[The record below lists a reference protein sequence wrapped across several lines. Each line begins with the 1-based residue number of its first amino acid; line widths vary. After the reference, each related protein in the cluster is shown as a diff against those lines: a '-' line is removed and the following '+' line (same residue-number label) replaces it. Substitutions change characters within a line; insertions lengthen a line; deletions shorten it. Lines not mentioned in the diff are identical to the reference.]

1 MNVANTY
8 KCTFLKKYAV
18 AKDRGPIPKL
28 QRIHQFVLFH
38 QFTDCIRRFSL
49 FPILLTADKRL
60 SVSNELPNAIVHM
73 MAGTKDDKSEAFVV
87 QMIKET
93 KMYDGVAPIFNKTQ
107 MFLGGSVAGMRILGL
122 TFAHDLQRNVF
133 YTPTNIEQFLKSGV
147 YAGCSEGYS
156 TFDKKETLNNI
167 YFRQRTKQNKLWKLE
182 SPGETNPKLNNLSQF
197 MPITTNKF
205 ITGPE
210 GFASLLF
217 QVQLPKPLQTVED
230 RRLTGKYD
238 QCRNTV
244 EKVTDERLQVGSL
257 GVRPVLTKDGT
268 YAIPTTTPK
277 KRKSSGS
284 TNSPRAAKSKRKGKS
299 PSKDE
304 AMQQT
309 PQKTAGS
316 AATTDNLLL
325 AMYDQMKD
333 ANMLDKLA
341 QQVNM
346 ELEEIEEVV
355 QAVREGTPEKA
366 DKMEVDDID
375 DDDDDDDY
383 DNDSSYYDEDLSVD
397 SNEDELDSVL
407 AMIREGKCTAFP

>member
-1 MNVANTY
+1 
-8 KCTFLKKYAV
+8 
-18 AKDRGPIPKL
+18 
-28 QRIHQFVLFH
+28 
-38 QFTDCIRRFSL
+38 
-49 FPILLTADKRL
+49 
-60 SVSNELPNAIVHM
+60 M

-156 TFDKKETLNNI
+156 TFDKIKSLNNI

-217 QVQLPKPLQTVED
+217 QVQLPKPLQTVKD
-230 RRLTGKYD
+230 RRLTDKYD

-346 ELEEIEEVV
+346 ELGEIEEVV

-375 DDDDDDDY
+375 NDDDDDDDDY
-383 DNDSSYYDEDLSVD
+383 DSDSSYYDEDLSVD

-407 AMIREGKCTAFP
+407 AMIQEGKCTAFP